1 MTTAWQRHGWLK
13 QLSENS
19 LQWIPATTHNSQYE
33 TISNMKWNWHNL
45 EYVINSTKSYV
56 CPSLGR
62 GWFLSPII
70 SHPPCPWALRFCLIM
85 FERTSPGVFTS
96 AYSASEAPI
105 SHWPSQE
112 PIYWR
117 YLPYIRP
124 ICQAYVREYPHKI
137 WPYMVQYLHFRILK
151 IINGWWMQPPSFRK
165 REDVLN
171 YYNLVGGWPT
181 PLKNMTSSVGMM
193 TFPIYI

>member
-1 MTTAWQRHGWLK
+1 MFAHLWGVGGF
-13 QLSENS
+13 S
-19 LQWIPATTHNSQYE
+19 L
-33 TISNMKWNWHNL
+33 
-45 EYVINSTKSYV
+45 
-56 CPSLGR
+56 PS
-62 GWFLSPII
+62 SPIR
-70 SHPPCPWALRFCLIM
+70 PCPWALRFCLIM

-193 TFPIYI
+193 TFPIYIYIYIYGKIKNVPNHEPVIERLYQLVYFEGPIPHTNPEKCIPLY